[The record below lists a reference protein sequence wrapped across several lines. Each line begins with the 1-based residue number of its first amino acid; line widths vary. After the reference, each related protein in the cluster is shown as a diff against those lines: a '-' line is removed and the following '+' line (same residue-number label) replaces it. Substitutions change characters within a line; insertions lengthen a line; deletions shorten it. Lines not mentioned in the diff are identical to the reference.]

1 MLITHDSSLT
11 LSSSVLSFFTPRQW
25 SATMAAAC
33 SEYLLFFSHELE
45 QKFLPATL
53 TTEVKVFSVPTVTY
67 LGSSFPSVYR
77 RSSSNQLIL
86 FRK

>member
-1 MLITHDSSLT
+1 
-11 LSSSVLSFFTPRQW
+11 
-25 SATMAAAC
+25 MAAAC

-67 LGSSFPSVYR
+67 LGSSFPSAYI
-77 RSSSNQLIL
+77 RSSSSINQGYCANKYKQPMQTK
-86 FRK
+86 FDVR